1 MDLGSSEVKS
11 LIGLIKDN
19 FRVRKNVR
27 PVYVDVGEN
36 LARLGAP
43 QHQIIFG
50 RRGSGKSCL
59 LVEYLNTASEQRVTP
74 IYLLAD
80 EFKRLAYPD
89 ILIRL
94 LVEILEA
101 LSRCRPWYRRL
112 FSRRHSTR
120 SAAKELRALLD
131 VAVESEVSEGRES
144 RVADEASAGVNA
156 SALGTAK
163 LGSTR
168 EDARSRTSRFK
179 ERKIDTLERHLRD
192 YKDGIVRVTQEWRST
207 RGCVL
212 IDDFYLVPRESQPDV
227 IDYLHR
233 LLRDTD
239 IYFKVA
245 TIRHRTTLLK
255 NHPQAIGVELAQDV
269 EEVNLDRTLEDLNE
283 TQEFLSRMLRSMGKQ
298 TGVPD
303 VGELFN
309 PEALQAL
316 TLASGGV
323 PRDFLT
329 VFVHA
334 VEAAETEG
342 KARWVTP
349 RHVYKG
355 AGRLSYQTKL
365 KHLREDADG
374 DAGGLE
380 RVLVDLMQFCLREKR
395 KSGFLVSQEEAQRHA
410 REHELIQQLMD
421 FKLIHVVEPDTSAA
435 SGRAGRYEAYTL
447 DFSLF
452 MEPRRR
458 NIEIVEFWKRG
469 EDSHRV
475 GVRELPVYPL
485 ERVGRVFDDLTA
497 KADPEKYLEE
507 AEREA
512 AAESV
517 TTSPASPG
525 TLIQGSLFGDRT
537 KPEAIDS

>member
-1 MDLGSSEVKS
+1 MRAMDLNSTEVKA
-11 LIGLIKDN
+11 LISLIKDS

-27 PVYVDVGEN
+27 PVYVDVGQN

-59 LVEYLNTASEQRVTP
+59 LVEYLRTAPKGKITP
-74 IYLLAD
+74 IYILAD
-80 EFKRLAYPD
+80 EFKKLAYPD

-94 LVEILEA
+94 LVEVLES

-112 FSRRHSTR
+112 FSRRHSSR
-120 SAAKELRALLD
+120 SAAKELRTLLD
-131 VAVESEVSEGRES
+131 VAVESDVSEGREQRS
-144 RVADEASAGVNA
+144 SEEMSATVNA
-156 SALGTAK
+156 PALGAARLGATTGDAHSKTA
-163 LGSTR
+163 
-168 EDARSRTSRFK
+168 RFR

-192 YKDGIVRVTQEWRST
+192 YKDGIVQVTNEWRSS

-212 IDDFYLVPRESQPDV
+212 VDDFYLIPREWQADV

-239 IYFKVA
+239 VYLKVA
-245 TIRHRTTLLK
+245 TIRHRTALVK
-255 NHPQAIGVELAQDV
+255 NHPQTVGVELAQDV
-269 EEVNLDRTLEDLNE
+269 EEINLDRTLEDLEE
-283 TQEFLSRMLRSMGKQ
+283 TQEFLIGMLRSMGDRV
-298 TGVPD
+298 GVTD
-303 VGELFN
+303 VDHLFN
-309 PEALQAL
+309 PDALQAL

-334 VEAAETEG
+334 VEAAETES
-342 KARWVTP
+342 KSRWITP
-349 RHVYKG
+349 KHVYKG

-365 KHLREDADG
+365 KHLREDADS

-380 RVLVDLMQFCLREKR
+380 RVLVDLMQYCLKEKQ
-395 KSGFLVSQEEAQRHA
+395 KTGFLVSQEEAQRHA

-435 SGRAGRYEAYTL
+435 SGRPGRHEAYTL

-452 MEPRRR
+452 MEPRKRS
-458 NIEIVEFWKRG
+458 IEIVEFWKRG
-469 EDSHRV
+469 DDSHRI

-485 ERVGRVFDDLTA
+485 ERAGHVFDDAAT
-497 KADPEKYLEE
+497 KADPERFLEDAEKE
-507 AEREA
+507 AV
-512 AAESV
+512 AESATSSGAS
-517 TTSPASPG
+517 TTG
-525 TLIQGSLFGDRT
+525 NQRSLFGDERH
-537 KPEAIDS
+537 